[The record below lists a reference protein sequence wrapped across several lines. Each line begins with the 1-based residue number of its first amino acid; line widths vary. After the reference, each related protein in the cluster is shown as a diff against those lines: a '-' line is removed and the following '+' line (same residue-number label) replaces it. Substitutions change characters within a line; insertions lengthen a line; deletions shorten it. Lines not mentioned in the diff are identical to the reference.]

1 MPAEPQK
8 ELYFLDRGEH
18 AVDDAGRDDQEN
30 PGPCGG
36 KALMSE
42 TRPIQMPTLMN
53 RRAPAD
59 AGGSAVRLAL
69 EGPEWVASASE
80 GVGGVDERAG

>member
-8 ELYFLDRGEH
+8 EPYFLDRGEH
-18 AVDDAGRDDQEN
+18 AVDDAGRDDQQN

-53 RRAPAD
+53 RRTPAD
-59 AGGSAVRLAL
+59 AAAAPSGLL
-69 EGPEWVASASE
+69 L
-80 GVGGVDERAG
+80 RAPSG